1 MYLWCM
7 YLKRK
12 RKKKKKRK
20 TSNNNEEYKIYAA
33 LPLTNAYSVNN
44 KNKMVVPGSHFS
56 LFLSGLTEAR
66 Y

>member
-1 MYLWCM
+1 MVYVF
-7 YLKRK
+7 
-12 RKKKKKRK
+12 KKKKEEEKKKRK

>member
-1 MYLWCM
+1 MVYVF
-7 YLKRK
+7 
-12 RKKKKKRK
+12 KKKKEEEKKKRK

-44 KNKMVVPGSHFS
+44 KNKMVVPGSDFF